1 MSHKIKTYYS
11 YSDISGTIKNNIEF
25 LSKSNEIYMISAFGI
40 DTNIKSK
47 NFIIDSY
54 NGSKYEVVLK
64 NGKLYNLYDN
74 LIFPDGFINEGI
86 KSISNNIDG
95 NSDLIAVLY
104 DNGNYICF
112 NYKTKEIITSNKDSY
127 EPITNYLGRSLK
139 KSFTYKANVLNNV
152 PNENVESYNA
162 TNKLVDKL
170 NENPIVNVVE
180 NNSNNI
186 KDSDTTVKN
195 ADKNSNNNTL
205 DSSKNDVTKNE
216 NKSNV
221 TPDYSISNNDKYNYA
236 VYYNQETSDYE
247 VYELNWFISNENTV
261 SLNDTSTNETS
272 VNDVINSDNTLKK
285 YYYTTK
291 KNNNNNKTWRYIFEL
306 IFITIITL
314 IFVLYLYL
322 HNKRLKYYSH

>member
-1 MSHKIKTYYS
+1 M
-11 YSDISGTIKNNIEF
+11 
-25 LSKSNEIYMISAFGI
+25 
-40 DTNIKSK
+40 
-47 NFIIDSY
+47 
-54 NGSKYEVVLK
+54 
-64 NGKLYNLYDN
+64 
-74 LIFPDGFINEGI
+74 
-86 KSISNNIDG
+86 
-95 NSDLIAVLY
+95 
-104 DNGNYICF
+104 
-112 NYKTKEIITSNKDSY
+112 
-127 EPITNYLGRSLK
+127 K

-247 VYELNWFISNENTV
+247 VYELNSFISNENTV

-291 KNNNNNKTWRYIFEL
+291 KNNNNKTWRYIFEL

-322 HNKRLKYYSH
+322 HNKRLKYNSH

>member
-1 MSHKIKTYYS
+1 M
-11 YSDISGTIKNNIEF
+11 
-25 LSKSNEIYMISAFGI
+25 
-40 DTNIKSK
+40 
-47 NFIIDSY
+47 
-54 NGSKYEVVLK
+54 
-64 NGKLYNLYDN
+64 
-74 LIFPDGFINEGI
+74 
-86 KSISNNIDG
+86 
-95 NSDLIAVLY
+95 
-104 DNGNYICF
+104 
-112 NYKTKEIITSNKDSY
+112 
-127 EPITNYLGRSLK
+127 K

-247 VYELNWFISNENTV
+247 VYELNSFISNENTV

-291 KNNNNNKTWRYIFEL
+291 KNNNKTWRYIFEL

-322 HNKRLKYYSH
+322 HNKRLKYNSN